1 MTYYNNYD
9 DCCNTSRPGVGNGY
23 ANLHNARKN
32 RTPLINIVGDHAT
45 FHKQFDAPL
54 NSDIEALSESLRSGT
69 EKPQWYRTT
78 DVVDNIVNDA
88 CDAVAAAG
96 RGVGQIATLILPADV
111 SWGDDAP
118 EPRQAD
124 IPARPTVSD
133 AKIAEVL
140 SILQGDQKAC
150 LIIGGM
156 CVSADD
162 PILAASAIKKATG
175 CVVGMP
181 TFTGRFR
188 RGGGIPTPAKI
199 PYFPEDAV
207 QFFDGVEQMILIESQ
222 SPCKYTSNLTL
233 LVSCGPILTD
243 CL

>member
-1 MTYYNNYD
+1 MHCTD
-9 DCCNTSRPGVGNGY
+9 
-23 ANLHNARKN
+23 
-32 RTPLINIVGDHAT
+32 
-45 FHKQFDAPL
+45 KQFDAPL

-69 EKPQWYRTT
+69 EKAQWYRTT
-78 DVVDNIVNDA
+78 ATVGDIVDDA
-88 CDAVAAAG
+88 CDAVTAAG
-96 RGVGQIATLILPADV
+96 RGVGQISTLILPADV
-111 SWGDDAP
+111 SWGDYAP

-133 AKIAEVL
+133 ARIAEVL
-140 SILQGDQKAC
+140 SILHSGQKAC

-162 PILAASAIKKATG
+162 PILAAEGIKKATG
-175 CVVGMP
+175 CIVGMP

-188 RGGGIPTPAKI
+188 RGGGIPTPAKV

-222 SPCKYTSNLTL
+222 SPCAFFA
-233 LVSCGPILTD
+233 CE
-243 CL
+243 